1 MTTIPFLLSER
12 RPWFK
17 KFRAALA
24 ATSSLD
30 AIENLLRVK
39 VQRWRGRSLRVPH
52 LENDKEIPQR
62 ENGDEDED
70 ERERKVEEELFFNLD
85 TLADTG

>member
-17 KFRAALA
+17 KFRTALA

-30 AIENLLRVK
+30 AIEILLRVK

-52 LENDKEIPQR
+52 LENDKEIQH
-62 ENGDEDED
+62 ENGDEDDD
-70 ERERKVEEELFFNLD
+70 EREREVEEELFFNLD
-85 TLADTG
+85 TLADAS